1 MKTVRVAG
9 ARQQALLASSV
20 RQNLLDTLCA
30 AGPSSA
36 RALAGEAGMRPS
48 AIYYHLELLERAGL
62 VARVRPR
69 SGQGRQEAVFR
80 AAATRIA
87 VDHDLRT
94 PRGRRASS
102 RIARALLRAAARD
115 FDAGLRSPAA
125 RTRSPGRNLWAS
137 RSKAW
142 LSDDE
147 IASIDRHLASIEE
160 ILLGARRG
168 PGRTLCAAS
177 WVLAPLEAR

>member
-1 MKTVRVAG
+1 MKTIRVVG
-9 ARQQALLASSV
+9 ARQQAVLASSV

-30 AGPSSA
+30 AGPSSV
-36 RALAGEAGMRPS
+36 RALAREAGMRPS
-48 AIYYHLELLERAGL
+48 AVYYHLDLLERSGL
-62 VARVRPR
+62 VARARPR

-80 AAATRIA
+80 AAAPRIA

-125 RTRSPGRNLWAS
+125 RTRSPGRTLWAS

-142 LSDDE
+142 LSDQE
-147 IASIDRHLASIEE
+147 VASIDRRLAAIER

-168 PGRTLCAAS
+168 PARTLFAAS
-177 WVLAPLEAR
+177 WVLAPLDPR